1 MLKRTDFENEM
12 RSVAAWLQQH
22 FENIEKYPVKSPV
35 APREIFEKFP
45 DDIPQEGTS
54 TKEILKDIT
63 YKIMPGITHWQHP
76 NFHAYFTANSSTESV
91 LAETVM
97 SGLSA
102 QCMMWVTSPAAAEL
116 EEKVLNWLK
125 KPMNIPASWH
135 GVIQDTASTATLA
148 AILTARERANDF
160 QSNLKGVPANLRI
173 YCSTE
178 THSSID
184 KAVAISGIGTN
195 NLIKISVNSDLS
207 MNTDQLRKAI
217 LKDLN
222 DGYKP
227 ICVVSALGTTGTVAI
242 DSVPE
247 ISSICKEYGLWHH
260 IDAAYA
266 GTALLLPEYHNW
278 IKGVE
283 DADSFVFNPHKWLFT
298 NFDCTAYY
306 VKNKEQL
313 IRTFEAVPEYLKTGI
328 KSNINN
334 YKDWGVPLGR
344 RFRALKLWWVIKS
357 YGLKN
362 IQKKLRKHIELAAL
376 FVHKI
381 SKHDEFEFPVPPI
394 INFCCLR
401 WIPQGITDQQKINE
415 LNATLLEY
423 LNTQGKIYISHT
435 KINGKYV
442 LRFVFGQT
450 YLEKRHIDKAF
461 RTLLEAIEVQRHLL

>member
-1 MLKRTDFENEM
+1 
-12 RSVAAWLQQH
+12 
-22 FENIEKYPVKSPV
+22 
-35 APREIFEKFP
+35 
-45 DDIPQEGTS
+45 
-54 TKEILKDIT
+54 
-63 YKIMPGITHWQHP
+63 
-76 NFHAYFTANSSTESV
+76 
-91 LAETVM
+91 
-97 SGLSA
+97 
-102 QCMMWVTSPAAAEL
+102 MWVTSPAAAEL